1 MEKFAWNSAADDRNA
16 APHWFPEETMRRP
29 SRSFN
34 VFSMSALDLFASA
47 MGAFIII
54 SVLLFPYFQLNAP
67 NLAQAAQMER
77 DTIEINRKADAQRAK
92 AEAARRRTDT
102 AELEKEA
109 AEKRR
114 VTAEAETVD
123 LAPEVHAGG
132 VSLENCQVALSKLE
146 VEEFDLVFVFD
157 TTGSMEKPLESLRNN
172 VLGIIR
178 VLQKVVPDLRI
189 GFVAYRDKGEAYLTR
204 TLPLVSV
211 SGRGLDRVFA
221 FINDLAVAGGG
232 DTPEAVDAG
241 LGEAI
246 AMDWRPGVARAI
258 VVIADAPAH
267 DDDIAGVLADAK
279 RFAGASSAKISA
291 IIPPDTPPGFFARL
305 TAAGG
310 GTLIVDMRQIM
321 VAVLLSVIGG

>member
-1 MEKFAWNSAADDRNA
+1 
-16 APHWFPEETMRRP
+16 MRRP

-54 SVLLFPYFQLNAP
+54 SVLLFPYFKLNAP

-77 DTIEINRKADAQRAK
+77 DTIEINKMADAERAK
-92 AEAARRRTDT
+92 ADAARRRTDT
-102 AELEKEA
+102 ATLEKED

-114 VTAEAETVD
+114 VTSEAETAD
-123 LAPEVHAGG
+123 LAPQVHAGG
-132 VSLENCQVALSKLE
+132 VTLEDCQVALNKLE

-157 TTGSMEKPLESLRNN
+157 TTGSMQKPLDSLRDN
-172 VLGIIR
+172 VLGIVR

-189 GFVAYRDKGEAYLTR
+189 GFVAYRDEGEAYLTR
-204 TLPLVSV
+204 TLPLTSV
-211 SGRGLDRVFA
+211 SSGSLDRVFA
-221 FINDLAVAGGG
+221 FINDLEVDGGG
-232 DTPEAVDAG
+232 DTPEAIEAG

-267 DDDIAGVLADAK
+267 DEDIAGILVEAK
-279 RFAGASSAKISA
+279 RFASASKAKISA
-291 IIPPDTPPGFFARL
+291 IIPPDTPRHFFARL
-305 TAAGG
+305 AAAGG
-310 GTLIVDMRQIM
+310 GTLIEDMRQIM